1 MKSKRAYFKSSGGF
15 TALLVLASRSHTLAR
30 SIAVQRFSRRVTGS
44 IDFSL
49 YSKSPS
55 MIYLPFSL
63 PFMLLCNISYP
74 FLSFSCDYL
83 ISFGI
88 IYLLFY
94 GLLPTVCCSE
104 LTALEFGLLL
114 DRRVALAELEALA
127 LLLVAATAAQLLDPG
142 ALVTWPAWRS
152 SSDPPPPQ
160 SPLLLTPIAHRRD
173 RNTKKQRGRSA
184 ASKLFLCVPV
194 SSVRYRG

>member
-1 MKSKRAYFKSSGGF
+1 
-15 TALLVLASRSHTLAR
+15 
-30 SIAVQRFSRRVTGS
+30 
-44 IDFSL
+44 
-49 YSKSPS
+49 
-55 MIYLPFSL
+55 MIYLPLSL

-74 FLSFSCDYL
+74 YLSFSCDYL
-83 ISFGI
+83 IYFGI

-114 DRRVALAELEALA
+114 DRRVAFPELEALA

-152 SSDPPPPQ
+152 SS
-160 SPLLLTPIAHRRD
+160 
-173 RNTKKQRGRSA
+173 
-184 ASKLFLCVPV
+184 V
-194 SSVRYRG
+194 